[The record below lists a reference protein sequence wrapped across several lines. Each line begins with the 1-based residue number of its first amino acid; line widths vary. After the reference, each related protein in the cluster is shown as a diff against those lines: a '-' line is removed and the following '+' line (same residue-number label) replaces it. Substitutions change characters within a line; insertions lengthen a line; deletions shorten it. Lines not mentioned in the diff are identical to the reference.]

1 MRCLLVITL
10 FGIANLVGGAAQ
22 AQSNQSTQSDS
33 SAVSVYPS
41 KPIRLIVPFTP
52 GGSTD
57 ILGRAVAQAL
67 ADAWGQQVLVDNKPG
82 AGGTI
87 GCEAA
92 AKAPPDGY
100 TLLMGHIGTL
110 AVNPGLYAK
119 LPYDPVRDFAPVTLF
134 AMVPNILVVRPSVP
148 ARTLSEFLALARAK
162 PGTLN
167 YGSGGTGS
175 AAHLATEYLKLMSK
189 TDMVHVPYK
198 GTGPVIADLIGGQL
212 DFTMTGLPPAI
223 SQIRAGKLRAIATAS
238 KSRLALLPDVPTIS
252 ESGLPGFDATQ
263 WYGVLAPSGTSKAI
277 VDRLQ
282 TTIARSLERPEFKR
296 RLEAEGADPVG
307 NTPAEFASFIGAE
320 IARWSKVIKAA
331 GIRAE

>member
-1 MRCLLVITL
+1 MKRRLLGCGLLVWL
-10 FGIANLVGGAAQ
+10 LMSAAV
-22 AQSNQSTQSDS
+22 AQTD
-33 SAVSVYPS
+33 AHYPV
-41 KPIRLIVPFTP
+41 KPIRLIIPFTP

-67 ADAWGQQVLVDNKPG
+67 TEAWNQQVIVDNKPG

-92 AKAPPDGY
+92 AKAPADGY

-110 AVNPGLYAK
+110 AVNPGIYAK
-119 LPYDPVRDFAPVTLF
+119 LPYDPVKDFAPVTLF
-134 AMVPNILVVRPSVP
+134 AMVPNILVVRPSMPV
-148 ARTLSEFLALARAK
+148 RTLAEFLALARAK
-162 PGTLN
+162 PGALN

-175 AAHLATEYLKLMSK
+175 AAHLAAEYLKLMSK

-198 GTGPVIADLIGGQL
+198 GTGPVIADLLGGQL

-223 SQIRAGKLRAIATAS
+223 SHLRAGKLRAIATGS
-238 KSRLALLPDVPTIS
+238 TSRLALLPEVPTIA
-252 ESGLPGFDATQ
+252 EAGLPGFDATQ
-263 WYGVLAPSGTSKAI
+263 WYGVLAPAGTAKEI

-282 TTIARSLERPEFKR
+282 ASIVQALGRPEFKR

-307 NTPAEFASFIGAE
+307 NTSAEFTAFIAAE
-320 IARWSKVIKAA
+320 IARWGKVIRAA